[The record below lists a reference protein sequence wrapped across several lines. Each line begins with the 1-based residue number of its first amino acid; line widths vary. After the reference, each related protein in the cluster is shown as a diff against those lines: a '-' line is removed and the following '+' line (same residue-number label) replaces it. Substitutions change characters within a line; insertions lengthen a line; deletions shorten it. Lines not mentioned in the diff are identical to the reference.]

1 MGPLYYTIRSILN
14 IKPKSHLPKIIS
26 GSPPPSRKSLLSI
39 KLKLRS
45 KAETSAFHVI
55 TNSQPFDRWMRLHMN
70 HWIIRSTSSL
80 YANHPCSQRVVLQC
94 CPLAS
99 IHPWLPSSPAAAAAA
114 GERWGRRSG
123 RRRRSARRTP
133 ATRPTARSCTR
144 GPPPTTPPPPT
155 STPGTSPASSN
166 APKPTSA

>member
-39 KLKLRS
+39 KLRS

-99 IHPWLPSSPAAAAAA
+99 IHPWLPSSPAAAVGA
-114 GERWGRRSG
+114 RCGRRSG
-123 RRRRSARRTP
+123 RTERCGAVQEGGRWRGLHKLMWFKLKWYIEWWFKCKSKMVWLYERTKEG
-133 ATRPTARSCTR
+133 R
-144 GPPPTTPPPPT
+144 
-155 STPGTSPASSN
+155 
-166 APKPTSA
+166 